1 MDRLTLVVP
10 TDHALASEP
19 QVTLRE
25 TLDYQHICLRE
36 GTSLLNFLR
45 DQVERLGA
53 TLNLRIQLSS
63 FEAVCRMVEAKV
75 GIGILPESA
84 AQHHGKSMAIKTV
97 RLEEPWALRERN
109 ILVRDLEA
117 LPESVRALVR
127 LLQQS
132 AKGEV
137 NREHA

>member
-1 MDRLTLVVP
+1 MR
-10 TDHALASEP
+10 S
-19 QVTLRE
+19 
-25 TLDYQHICLRE
+25 
-36 GTSLLNFLR
+36 FLR

-63 FEAVCRMVEAKV
+63 FEAVCRMVEARV

-127 LLQQS
+127 LLQKS
-132 AKGEV
+132 ARGD
-137 NREHA
+137 EHQA